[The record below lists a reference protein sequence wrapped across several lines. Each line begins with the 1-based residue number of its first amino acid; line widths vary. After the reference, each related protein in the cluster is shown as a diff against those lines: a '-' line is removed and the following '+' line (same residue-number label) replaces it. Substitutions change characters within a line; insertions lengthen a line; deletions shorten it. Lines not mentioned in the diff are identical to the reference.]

1 MNVKA
6 GLVLFAS
13 CRNGNNGYRRSAFK
27 VQWQIRVLVINSPTT
42 NDVGLMKQRRIYVQA
57 LSGMAGQDIILVE
70 VIGNEAVFIIY
81 PQRLGIISKNLFV
94 LLVGNDG
101 NVAMPSIEPPR
112 PEILFRATEAIPMRQ
127 D

>member
-1 MNVKA
+1 
-6 GLVLFAS
+6 
-13 CRNGNNGYRRSAFK
+13 
-27 VQWQIRVLVINSPTT
+27 VLVINSPTT